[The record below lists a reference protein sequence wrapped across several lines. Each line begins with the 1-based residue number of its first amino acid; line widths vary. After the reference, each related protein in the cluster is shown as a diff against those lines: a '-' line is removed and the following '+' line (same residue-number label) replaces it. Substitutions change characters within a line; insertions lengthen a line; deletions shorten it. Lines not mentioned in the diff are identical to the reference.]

1 MIGLVVALA
10 VALLVSAF
18 LTAAEVA
25 LFSIGDARIRSLVE
39 GGQGALATIRKRP
52 RALLVLLRFG
62 DGLAA
67 VVAGAAA
74 FRIGHSLWPVWGGLV
89 AILLAAVLLVAIGEL
104 WPRRILP
111 ERGARFAVSIAPIML
126 QLSRVLRPI
135 LYPLERMTRGLPEPR
150 LTSVSEVT
158 ESELRQLTALGRSEG
173 SIDEHE
179 GQIIERAFR
188 LEDTQVW
195 DIMTPRVDIFAW
207 PDDLTLD
214 EIASQFGS
222 VPYSRVPV
230 YDESI
235 DDVTGVLYLR
245 DAYQALTGGARSAT
259 LRSLA
264 RQPLVVPGSLPLTRL
279 LRDFQNRR
287 IHLALVVDEYGGID
301 GLVTLEDVIEEL
313 VGEIEDETDV
323 TEVDIVRVSRN
334 EIIAEGDTEIREI
347 NHIFNTALP
356 LLEHRSLNGYLMEE
370 LGRVPQ
376 PRETVERQGLIIE
389 VLDASETQ
397 VLRARITRTAS
408 MTEAPPEELG
418 GVPTVEEHPEMA
430 EAPPRSKGRGP
441 DTGGEGGDDDRQGGG
456 TEAVAAT
463 RPSPDPAASRDGE
476 PDTEPDD
483 AEGPGPGSRAGP

>member
-1 MIGLVVALA
+1 MISLALA
-10 VALLVSAF
+10 LLVSLLVSAF

-25 LFSIGDARIRSLVE
+25 LFSIGDARIRSLVDN
-39 GGQGALATIRKRP
+39 GQSALARIRERP

-74 FRIGHSLWPVWGGLV
+74 FLIGDQLWPFWGGLV
-89 AILLAAVLLVAIGEL
+89 AVLVAAVLLVAVGEL

-111 ERGARFAVSIAPIML
+111 ENGVRFAVAVAPAML
-126 QLSRVLRPI
+126 AVSRLLRPI
-135 LYPLERMTRGLPEPR
+135 LYPLERLTHSLPEPR
-150 LTSVSEVT
+150 LTSVSEIT

-188 LEDTQVW
+188 LDDTRVW
-195 DIMTPRVDIFAW
+195 DIMTPRVDVFAW
-207 PDDLTLD
+207 SDSLTLE
-214 EIASQFGS
+214 EIATQFGS

-245 DAYQALTGGARSAT
+245 DAYQALIAGQKDTP

-323 TEVDIVRVSRN
+323 TEISIVRISRN
-334 EIIAEGDTEIREI
+334 EIIAEGDTELREI

-376 PRETVERQGLIIE
+376 PRETLDRQGLSIE
-389 VLDASETQ
+389 VLEASETQ
-397 VLRARITRTAS
+397 VLRARITRHAP
-408 MTEAPPEELG
+408 MADAGGLADDAHVAAPEERQAPGGARPPEAG
-418 GVPTVEEHPEMA
+418 APE
-430 EAPPRSKGRGP
+430 S
-441 DTGGEGGDDDRQGGG
+441 
-456 TEAVAAT
+456 
-463 RPSPDPAASRDGE
+463 GE
-476 PDTEPDD
+476 PGEPGESSEPREPREPSEPGESEEPESAGDGD
-483 AEGPGPGSRAGP
+483 RAERRQAR

>member
-1 MIGLVVALA
+1 MIGLVTALL

-25 LFSIGDARIRSLVE
+25 LFSIGDARIRRLVE
-39 GGQGALATIRKRP
+39 GGENALARIRRRP

-74 FRIGHSLWPVWGGLV
+74 FRLGHALWPLWGGLV
-89 AILLAAVLLVAIGEL
+89 GILVAAVLLVAIGEL

-111 ERGARFAVSIAPIML
+111 ARGARFAVAIAPLML
-126 QLSRVLRPI
+126 HLSRLLRPI

-230 YDESI
+230 YDESV

-245 DAYQALTGGARSAT
+245 DAYQALTAGARTAT

-323 TEVDIVRVSRN
+323 TEIDIVRVSRN

-397 VLRARITRTAS
+397 VLRARITRTAP

-418 GVPTVEEHPEMA
+418 PMPNVA
-430 EAPPRSKGRGP
+430 EAGAEVDASSGSADGGGASEGRG
-441 DTGGEGGDDDRQGGG
+441 
-456 TEAVAAT
+456 EAAA
-463 RPSPDPAASRDGE
+463 E
-476 PDTEPDD
+476 
-483 AEGPGPGSRAGP
+483 PGSAREPGVADSERAGG

>member
-1 MIGLVVALA
+1 MIILIAVLLVS
-10 VALLVSAF
+10 LLVSAF

-25 LFSIGDARIRSLVE
+25 LFSIGDARIRTMTGS
-39 GGQGALATIRKRP
+39 GGGALAQIRARP

-62 DGLAA
+62 DGMAA
-67 VVAGAAA
+67 VAAGAAS
-74 FRIGHSLWPVWGGLV
+74 FRMGHMLWAVWGGIVAVLV
-89 AILLAAVLLVAIGEL
+89 ATVLLVAVGEL
-104 WPRRILP
+104 WPRRLIP
-111 ERGARFAVSIAPIML
+111 ENGVAFASRIAPAML
-126 QLSRVLRPI
+126 AMSRLLRPI
-135 LYPLERMTRGLPEPR
+135 LYPLERMTRSLPEPR
-150 LTSVSEVT
+150 LTSVSEIT

-207 PDDLTLD
+207 SDSLTLED
-214 EIASQFGS
+214 ISGQFSS

-230 YDESI
+230 FDGSV

-245 DAYQALTGGARSAT
+245 DAYQALIAGQQGTT
-259 LRSLA
+259 LRGLA

-323 TEVDIVRVSRN
+323 TEVSIVRISRS
-334 EIIAEGDTEIREI
+334 EIIAEGDTELREI

-370 LGRVPQ
+370 LGRVPE
-376 PRETVERQGLIIE
+376 PRETVERQGLTIE
-389 VLDASETQ
+389 VLEASETQ
-397 VLRARITRTAS
+397 VLRARITRHSPLTETAGL
-408 MTEAPPEELG
+408 A
-418 GVPTVEEHPEMA
+418 
-430 EAPPRSKGRGP
+430 
-441 DTGGEGGDDDRQGGG
+441 GEGGDEVDAEVEPVEL
-456 TEAVAAT
+456 EAE
-463 RPSPDPAASRDGE
+463 GE
-476 PDTEPDD
+476 PATAQG
-483 AEGPGPGSRAGP
+483 AERGRSGGQDPGSDDGGESRHH

>member
-1 MIGLVVALA
+1 MIGPTEVALVAALVVA
-10 VALLVSAF
+10 VLLSAF

-25 LFSIGDARIRSLVE
+25 LFSLGDARIRSLVDNGE
-39 GGQGALATIRKRP
+39 SALSRIRARP

-74 FRIGHSLWPVWGGLV
+74 FQLGHGLWPLWGGLIG
-89 AILLAAVLLVAIGEL
+89 ILAGAVLLVAVGEI

-111 ERGARFAVSIAPIML
+111 ERGVRFAVAIAPSL
-126 QLSRVLRPI
+126 TVVSRVLRPI
-135 LYPLERMTRGLPEPR
+135 LFPLERLTRDLPEPR
-150 LTSVSEVT
+150 LTSVSEIT
-158 ESELRQLTALGRSEG
+158 ETELRQLTALGRIEG

-188 LEDTQVW
+188 LEDTRVW

-207 PDDLTLD
+207 PDALKLD
-214 EIASQFGS
+214 EIASQFGT

-235 DDVTGVLYLR
+235 DDVTGLLYLR
-245 DAYQALTGGARSAT
+245 DAYQALIAGQRTAS

-323 TEVDIVRVSRN
+323 TEVSIVRISRT
-334 EIIAEGDTEIREI
+334 EILAEGDTELREI

-376 PRETVERQGLIIE
+376 AQETIERQGLRIE

-397 VLRARITRTAS
+397 VLRARITRLTPLTESAGMTGDTAS
-408 MTEAPPEELG
+408 AIADASSGDMDDGDEQGE
-418 GVPTVEEHPEMA
+418 
-430 EAPPRSKGRGP
+430 GRGVSGE
-441 DTGGEGGDDDRQGGG
+441 TG
-456 TEAVAAT
+456 A
-463 RPSPDPAASRDGE
+463 
-476 PDTEPDD
+476 
-483 AEGPGPGSRAGP
+483 

>member
-1 MIGLVVALA
+1 MIGWIIALIA
-10 VALLVSAF
+10 AIGISAF

-25 LFSIGDARIRSLVE
+25 LFALGDARVRSLVDTGESALARIRS
-39 GGQGALATIRKRP
+39 RP
-52 RALLVLLRFG
+52 RSLLVLLRYA
-62 DGLAA
+62 DGLAGL
-67 VVAGAAA
+67 VVGAAA
-74 FRIGHSLWPVWGGLV
+74 FRIGF
-89 AILLAAVLLVAIGEL
+89 LLAGFWAGIAALAVASFAFVILSKI
-104 WPRRILP
+104 WPRKILG
-111 ERGARFAVSIAPIML
+111 EHGVRFAIAVAPLML
-126 QLSRVLRPI
+126 TLSRLLTPF
-135 LYPLERMTRGLPEPR
+135 LWPLERLTRSLPEPR
-150 LTSVSEVT
+150 LTAVSEIT
-158 ESELRQLTALGRSEG
+158 ETEIRQLAALGRSEG

-188 LEDTQVW
+188 LDETRVW

-207 PDDLTLD
+207 PDSLTLD
-214 EIASQFGS
+214 QIASQFGT

-230 YDESI
+230 YDGAI

-245 DAYQALTGGARSAT
+245 DAYQALIAGQRTAQ

-323 TEVDIVRVSRN
+323 TEVSIVRVSRS
-334 EIIAEGDTEIREI
+334 EIIAEGDTELREI

-376 PRETVERQGLIIE
+376 PQETLERQGLLVE

-397 VLRARITRTAS
+397 VLRARITRLAS
-408 MTEAPPEELG
+408 LTDAAGMTDEAEPRAAGEEAS
-418 GVPTVEEHPEMA
+418 VPTEEMNGNED
-430 EAPPRSKGRGP
+430 GRGR
-441 DTGGEGGDDDRQGGG
+441 GR
-456 TEAVAAT
+456 ARAA
-463 RPSPDPAASRDGE
+463 GE
-476 PDTEPDD
+476 P
-483 AEGPGPGSRAGP
+483 G